1 LSPFCSPPAPLNELN
16 LKPLLVPPCLPSC
29 LPLVSL
35 WPPWIYR
42 LVSQACLSSVF
53 LGNGCFGSSCSWLPL
68 QLCIARYWPFQWK
81 TLIRHRGTT
90 LFAIWDFRAVC
101 VIFNSLVDVCCQA
114 ACGRPARCIG
124 RSRGSQPRAIS
135 PGTLA
140 RAGLMRARAK
150 LEHPLKA
157 SPENAHGSSGFKS
170 KVKNVLEPC
179 PFGFNSFHCENAARP
194 YIAIHRVDF
203 PVLSRQPK

>member
-1 LSPFCSPPAPLNELN
+1 MNELN

-35 WPPWIYR
+35 LPPWIYR
-42 LVSQACLSSVF
+42 LVSQACLASVF
-53 LGNGCFGSSCSWLPL
+53 LGNECFGSSCSWLPL

-81 TLIRHRGTT
+81 TLRRHRGTT

-101 VIFNSLVDVCCQA
+101 VIFNSLVD
-114 ACGRPARCIG
+114 ACVLPSNVRPSGQVYRP
-124 RSRGSQPRAIS
+124 QPWITAS
-135 PGTLA
+135 CHKPWNLSAGWAYAKCGPNCKPGKCTWFF
-140 RAGLMRARAK
+140 R
-150 LEHPLKA
+150 
-157 SPENAHGSSGFKS
+157 FQIQ
-170 KVKNVLEPC
+170 VKNVLEPC

-203 PVLSRQPK
+203 PVLSCIHLATQEQDGFDG